1 MPSWKSARR
10 SGAGLDPPPSQPH
23 VTAEMRDPYEILGLK
38 RDADDAAIKA
48 AYRKLAK
55 RHHPDLH
62 PGDARAAERF
72 QELNN
77 ANDLLSDPEKRAR
90 FDRGELDAEG
100 HEVPP
105 RGAFYRDFHP
115 GPGYERYASA
125 QGDNTAGFTED
136 DIAAFF
142 ARHFNAR
149 GEGANTRVPGA
160 DLHYALT
167 LGFLEAAN
175 GTSRRVL
182 LPDGR
187 ALDVK
192 IPAGIE
198 DGHTIRLKG
207 QGRPGLG
214 GGPAGAALIDVTVA
228 PHPFFRRVGDDVIVD
243 LPVTLQEAVL
253 GASVSVPTIKGH
265 VKLTIPAGSGNGTR
279 LRLRG
284 RGIREGHQFVELKV
298 AVPPG
303 EEPALADFLRG
314 WTPAH
319 PFNPRAGMEEP

>member
-1 MPSWKSARR
+1 
-10 SGAGLDPPPSQPH
+10 
-23 VTAEMRDPYEILGLK
+23 MRDPYEVLGLK
-38 RDADDAAIKA
+38 RDANEAAIKA

-62 PGDARAAERF
+62 PGDKKAAERF

-77 ANDLLSDPEKRAR
+77 ANDLLSDPEKRVR

-100 HEVPP
+100 HEMPP
-105 RGAFYRDFHP
+105 HGFYRDYRG
-115 GPGYERYASA
+115 GPGGERYAGA
-125 QGDNTAGFTED
+125 QGEANWGPNGGATPGGDSAGFTED

-142 ARHFNAR
+142 SRHFNAR
-149 GEGANTRVPGA
+149 GDRAHGEGPHMRAPGA
-160 DLHYALT
+160 DLRYSLT

-182 LPDGR
+182 MPDGR

-192 IPAGIE
+192 IPAGID

-207 QGRPGLG
+207 QGRPGIG
-214 GGPAGAALIDVTVA
+214 GGAAGDALIEVAVA
-228 PHPFFRRVGDDVIVD
+228 PHPFLRRAGDDVIVA
-243 LPVTLQEAVL
+243 LPVTLKEAVL

-265 VKLTIPAGSGNGTR
+265 VKLTIPPGSGDGTR

-284 RGIREGHQFVELKV
+284 RGIREGHQYVELKV

-303 EEPALADFLRG
+303 EEPALAEFLRT
-314 WTPAH
+314 WTPAQA
-319 PFNPRAGMEEP
+319 FNPREGMEEP

>member
-1 MPSWKSARR
+1 
-10 SGAGLDPPPSQPH
+10 
-23 VTAEMRDPYEILGLK
+23 MRDPYEILGLN
-38 RDADDAAIKA
+38 RDADEAAIKA

-62 PGDARAAERF
+62 PGDAKAAERF

-77 ANDLLSDPEKRAR
+77 ANDLLSDPERRGR
-90 FDRGELDAEG
+90 FDRGEIDAEG

-105 RGAFYRDFHP
+105 RGPFYRDFQAGARGGH
-115 GPGYERYASA
+115 GGGYSGAS
-125 QGDNTAGFTED
+125 QGDASGFTDD

-142 ARHFNAR
+142 ARHFGGR
-149 GEGANTRVPGA
+149 GEGGNMRAPGA

-175 GTSRRVL
+175 GTARRVL

-214 GGPAGAALIDVTVA
+214 GGPSGDALIEVSVA
-228 PHPFFRRVGDDVIVD
+228 PHPFLHRVGDDVIID
-243 LPVTLQEAVL
+243 LPVTLKEAVL
-253 GASVSVPTIKGH
+253 GASVSVPTIKGT
-265 VKLTIPAGSGNGTR
+265 VKLTIPPGSGDGTR

-303 EEPALADFLRG
+303 DEPELAEFLKE
-314 WTPAH
+314 WTAKH
-319 PFNPRAGMEEP
+319 PFNPREGMEEA

>member
-1 MPSWKSARR
+1 
-10 SGAGLDPPPSQPH
+10 
-23 VTAEMRDPYEILGLK
+23 MRDPYEILGLR
-38 RDADDAAIKA
+38 RDADEAAIKA

-62 PGDARAAERF
+62 PGDAKAAERF

-77 ANDLLSDPEKRAR
+77 ANDLLSDPERRAR
-90 FDRGELDAEG
+90 FDRGEIDAEG

-105 RGAFYRDFHP
+105 RGPFYRDFHG
-115 GPGYERYASA
+115 GPGGGRYAGERYAGGPR
-125 QGDNTAGFTED
+125 GDTAGFTED
-136 DIAAFF
+136 DIAEFF
-142 ARHFNAR
+142 ARQFNAR
-149 GEGANTRVPGA
+149 HGGGTFRAPGA
-160 DLHYALT
+160 DLNYALT

-207 QGRPGLG
+207 QGRPGIG
-214 GGPAGAALIDVTVA
+214 GGPAGDALIEVAVA
-228 PHPFFRRVGDDVIVD
+228 PHPFLHRLGDDVIID
-243 LPVTLQEAVL
+243 LPVTLKEAVL
-253 GASVSVPTIKGH
+253 GASVSVPTIKGN
-265 VKLTIPAGSGNGTR
+265 VKLTIPPGSGDGTR

-284 RGIREGHQFVELKV
+284 RGIRQGHQFVQLKV
-298 AVPPG
+298 TVPPG
-303 EEPALADFLRG
+303 EEPALAEFLRG

>member
-1 MPSWKSARR
+1 
-10 SGAGLDPPPSQPH
+10 
-23 VTAEMRDPYEILGLK
+23 MRDPYDILGLT
-38 RDADDAAIKA
+38 RDADEAAIKA

-62 PGDARAAERF
+62 PGDAKAAERF
-72 QELNN
+72 SELNN

-90 FDRGELDAEG
+90 FDRGEIDAEG

-105 RGAFYRDFHP
+105 RGAYYRDVHQ
-115 GPGYERYASA
+115 GPGHERYGAR
-125 QGDNTAGFTED
+125 QDGDPAGFTED

-142 ARHFNAR
+142 SRHFNAR
-149 GEGANTRVPGA
+149 GEGAGMRVPGA

-167 LGFLEAAN
+167 LGFLEAVN
-175 GTSRRVL
+175 GTSRRVQ

-198 DGHTIRLKG
+198 DGHIIRLKG
-207 QGRPGLG
+207 QGRPGIG
-214 GGPAGAALIDVTVA
+214 GGPPGAALIEVAVA
-228 PHPFFRRVGDDVIVD
+228 PHPFFRRAGDDVIIE
-243 LPVTLQEAVL
+243 LPVTLREAVL

-265 VKLTIPAGSGNGTR
+265 VKLTVPAGSGDGTR

-284 RGIREGHQFVELKV
+284 RGIREGHQYVELRV
-298 AVPPG
+298 AIPPG
-303 EEPALADFLRG
+303 EEPALAEFLRG
-314 WTPAH
+314 WTPDHA
-319 PFNPRAGMEEP
+319 FNPRAGMEEP

>member
-1 MPSWKSARR
+1 
-10 SGAGLDPPPSQPH
+10 
-23 VTAEMRDPYEILGLK
+23 MRDPYEILGLT
-38 RDADDAAIKA
+38 RDADEAAIKA

-62 PGDARAAERF
+62 PGDKKAAERF

-90 FDRGELDAEG
+90 FDRGEIDAEG

-105 RGAFYRDFHP
+105 RGGFYRDFQG
-115 GPGYERYASA
+115 GPGGERYSSGP
-125 QGDNTAGFTED
+125 QGGSAGFTED
-136 DIAAFF
+136 DIAEFF
-142 ARHFNAR
+142 ARQFNAR
-149 GEGANTRVPGA
+149 HGGGTFRAPGA
-160 DLHYALT
+160 DLNYALT
-167 LGFLEAAN
+167 LGFLDAAN
-175 GTSRRVL
+175 GTARRVQM
-182 LPDGR
+182 PDGR

-207 QGRPGLG
+207 QGRPGIG
-214 GGPAGAALIDVTVA
+214 GGAAGDALIEVTVA
-228 PHPFFRRVGDDVIVD
+228 PHPFLRRVGDDVIIT

-253 GASVSVPTIKGH
+253 GASVSVPTIKGT
-265 VKLTIPAGSGNGTR
+265 VKLTIPPGSGDGTR

-284 RGIREGHQFVELKV
+284 RGIRAGHQFVELKV
-298 AVPPG
+298 AMPPG
-303 EEPALADFLRG
+303 DEPALAEFLRG

-319 PFNPRAGMEEP
+319 LFNPRQGMEEA

>member
-1 MPSWKSARR
+1 
-10 SGAGLDPPPSQPH
+10 
-23 VTAEMRDPYEILGLK
+23 MRDPYEILGLD
-38 RDADDAAIKA
+38 RTADEAAIKA

-62 PGDARAAERF
+62 PGDKKAADRF
-72 QELNN
+72 SELNN
-77 ANDLLSDPEKRAR
+77 ANDLLSDPERRAR

-100 HEVPP
+100 HELPP
-105 RGAFYRDFHP
+105 RGQFYRDFRG
-115 GPGYERYASA
+115 GPGGGFGGGPGAERYAGT
-125 QGDNTAGFTED
+125 QGDSAGFTED

-149 GEGANTRVPGA
+149 GEGANMHVPGA
-160 DLHYALT
+160 DLQYALT

-192 IPAGIE
+192 IPAGID
-198 DGHTIRLKG
+198 DGHTMRLKG

-214 GGPAGAALIDVTVA
+214 GGPPGDALIEVTVA
-228 PHPFFRRVGDDVIVD
+228 PHPFFHRSGDDVIVD
-243 LPVTLQEAVL
+243 LPVTLKEAVL

-265 VKLTIPAGSGNGTR
+265 VKLTIPPGSGDGTR

-284 RGIREGHQFVELKV
+284 RGIREGHQYVELKV

-303 EEPALADFLRG
+303 QEPALAEFLRD
-314 WTPAH
+314 WTPSH
-319 PFNPRAGMEEP
+319 PFNPRAEMEEP

>member
-1 MPSWKSARR
+1 
-10 SGAGLDPPPSQPH
+10 
-23 VTAEMRDPYEILGLK
+23 MRDPYEILGLE
-38 RDADDAAIKA
+38 RTASEAAIKA

-62 PGDARAAERF
+62 PGDAKAAERF

-77 ANDLLSDPEKRAR
+77 ANDLLSDPERRAR
-90 FDRGELDAEG
+90 FDRGEIDAEG

-105 RGAFYRDFHP
+105 RGPFYRDFH
-115 GPGYERYASA
+115 GGAGGERYSGTQ
-125 QGDNTAGFTED
+125 QGEAGFTED

-142 ARHFNAR
+142 SRHFNAR
-149 GEGANTRVPGA
+149 GPGGSMQAPGA

-207 QGRPGLG
+207 QGRPGQG
-214 GGPAGAALIDVTVA
+214 GGPPGDALIEVAVA
-228 PHPFFRRVGDDVIVD
+228 PHPFLRRAGDDVIID
-243 LPVTLQEAVL
+243 LPVTLKEAVL

-265 VKLTIPAGSGNGTR
+265 VKLTIPPGSGEGTR

-284 RGIREGHQFVELKV
+284 RGIRQGHQFVQLKV

-303 EEPALADFLRG
+303 DEPALAEFLRG
-314 WTPAH
+314 WTPAS
-319 PFNPRAGMEEP
+319 PFDPRAGMEEP

>member
-1 MPSWKSARR
+1 
-10 SGAGLDPPPSQPH
+10 
-23 VTAEMRDPYEILGLK
+23 MRDPYEVLGLK

-62 PGDARAAERF
+62 PGDAKAAERF

-77 ANDLLSDPEKRAR
+77 ANDLLSDQERRAR

-105 RGAFYRDFHP
+105 RGPFYRDFRDSA
-115 GPGYERYASA
+115 GSERYGGA
-125 QGDNTAGFTED
+125 QGGETAGFTED

-149 GEGANTRVPGA
+149 GGEANMRAPGA
-160 DLHYALT
+160 DLRYSLT

-175 GTSRRVL
+175 GTARRVL
-182 LPDGR
+182 MPDGR
-187 ALDVK
+187 TLDVK
-192 IPAGIE
+192 IPAGID

-207 QGRPGLG
+207 QGRAGLG
-214 GGPAGAALIDVTVA
+214 GGPPGDALIDVAVA
-228 PHPFFRRVGDDVIVD
+228 PHPFLRRVGDDVIVD

-253 GASVSVPTIKGH
+253 GTSVSVPTIKGH
-265 VKLTIPAGSGNGTR
+265 VKLTIPAASGNGTR

-284 RGIREGHQFVELKV
+284 RGIREGHQYVELKV
-298 AVPPG
+298 AVQPG
-303 EEPALADFLRG
+303 EEPALAEFLRG

>member
-1 MPSWKSARR
+1 
-10 SGAGLDPPPSQPH
+10 
-23 VTAEMRDPYEILGLK
+23 MRDPYEILGLD
-38 RDADDAAIKA
+38 RTADEAAIKA

-62 PGDARAAERF
+62 PGDKKAADRF
-72 QELNN
+72 SELNN
-77 ANDLLSDPEKRAR
+77 ANDLLSDPERRAR

-100 HEVPP
+100 HELPP
-105 RGAFYRDFHP
+105 RGQFYRDFRG
-115 GPGYERYASA
+115 GPGGGFGGGPGAERYAGT
-125 QGDNTAGFTED
+125 QGDSAGFTED

-149 GEGANTRVPGA
+149 GEGANMHVPGA
-160 DLHYALT
+160 DLQYALT

-192 IPAGIE
+192 IPAGID
-198 DGHTIRLKG
+198 DGHTMRLKG

-214 GGPAGAALIDVTVA
+214 GGPPGDALIEVTVA
-228 PHPFFRRVGDDVIVD
+228 PHPFFHRSGDDVIVD
-243 LPVTLQEAVL
+243 LPVTLKEAVL

-265 VKLTIPAGSGNGTR
+265 VKLTIPPGSGDGTR

-284 RGIREGHQFVELKV
+284 RGIREGHQYVELKV

-303 EEPALADFLRG
+303 QEPALAEFLRD
-314 WTPAH
+314 WTPSH

>member
-1 MPSWKSARR
+1 
-10 SGAGLDPPPSQPH
+10 
-23 VTAEMRDPYEILGLK
+23 MRDPYEILGLT
-38 RDADDAAIKA
+38 RDADEAAIKA

-62 PGDARAAERF
+62 PGDKKAAERF

-77 ANDLLSDPEKRAR
+77 ANDLLSDPERRAR
-90 FDRGELDAEG
+90 FDRGEIDAEG

-105 RGAFYRDFHP
+105 RGGFYRDFQGEP
-115 GPGYERYASA
+115 GGERYAWGS
-125 QGDNTAGFTED
+125 QGESAGFSED
-136 DIAAFF
+136 DIAEFF

-149 GEGANTRVPGA
+149 HGGGTVRAAGG
-160 DLHYALT
+160 DLNYSLT
-167 LGFLEAAN
+167 LGFLDAAN

-207 QGRPGLG
+207 QGRPGIG
-214 GGPAGAALIDVTVA
+214 GGPSGDALIEVTVA
-228 PHPFFRRVGDDVIVD
+228 PHPFLRRVGDDVIIE

-253 GASVSVPTIKGH
+253 GASVSVPTVKGH
-265 VKLTIPAGSGNGTR
+265 VKLTIPPNSGDGTR

-284 RGIREGHQFVELKV
+284 RGIRDGHQFVELKV

-303 EEPALADFLRG
+303 EEPALAEFLRG
-314 WTPAH
+314 WTPDH
-319 PFNPRAGMEEP
+319 PFNPRKGMEEA

>member
-1 MPSWKSARR
+1 
-10 SGAGLDPPPSQPH
+10 
-23 VTAEMRDPYEILGLK
+23 MRDPYEILGLK
-38 RDADDAAIKA
+38 RDADEAAIKA

-62 PGDARAAERF
+62 PGDAKAAERF

-77 ANDLLSDPEKRAR
+77 ANDLLSDPERRAR
-90 FDRGELDAEG
+90 FDRGEIDAEG

-105 RGAFYRDFHP
+105 RGSFYRDFRGAP
-115 GPGYERYASA
+115 GAERYAGGGFA
-125 QGDNTAGFTED
+125 GGDTAGFTED
-136 DIAAFF
+136 DIAEFF
-142 ARHFNAR
+142 ARQFAAR
-149 GEGANTRVPGA
+149 HGGGAFRAPGA
-160 DLHYALT
+160 DLNYALT

-207 QGRPGLG
+207 QGRPGIG
-214 GGPAGAALIDVTVA
+214 GGPPGDALIEVAVA
-228 PHPFFRRVGDDVIVD
+228 PHPFFRRVGDDVIIN
-243 LPVTLQEAVL
+243 LPVTLKEAVL
-253 GASVSVPTIKGH
+253 GASVSVPTIKGT
-265 VKLTIPAGSGNGTR
+265 VKLTIPPGSGDGTR

-284 RGIREGHQFVELKV
+284 RGIRDGHQFVELNV
-298 AVPPG
+298 AMPPG
-303 EEPALADFLRG
+303 EDPALAEFLSG

-319 PFNPRAGMEEP
+319 PFNPRAGMEEQ

>member
-1 MPSWKSARR
+1 
-10 SGAGLDPPPSQPH
+10 
-23 VTAEMRDPYEILGLK
+23 MRDPYQILGLD
-38 RDADDAAIKA
+38 RTADEAAIKA

-55 RHHPDLH
+55 KHHPDLH
-62 PGDARAAERF
+62 PGDSKAAERF

-77 ANDLLSDPEKRAR
+77 ANDLLSDPERRAR
-90 FDRGELDAEG
+90 FDRGEIDAEG

-105 RGAFYRDFHP
+105 RGGFYRDFHG
-115 GPGYERYASA
+115 GPGGTPGGGFRYPGGHGGP
-125 QGDNTAGFTED
+125 QGDAAGFTED
-136 DIAAFF
+136 DIASFF
-142 ARHFNAR
+142 ARHFNAGGQGPNMR
-149 GEGANTRVPGA
+149 APGA

-167 LGFLEAAN
+167 LGFLDAAN
-175 GTSRRVL
+175 GTARRVQ

-192 IPAGIE
+192 IPAGIQ

-207 QGRPGLG
+207 QGRPGMG
-214 GGPAGAALIDVTVA
+214 GGPAGDALIDVAVA
-228 PHPFFRRVGDDVIVD
+228 PHPFLHRQGDDVIID

-265 VKLTIPAGSGNGTR
+265 VKLTIPPGSGDGTR

-284 RGIREGHQFVELKV
+284 RGIKEGHQYVVLKV

-303 EEPALADFLRG
+303 DEPALAEFLRG
-314 WTPAH
+314 WTPEH
-319 PFNPRAGMEEP
+319 SVNPRAGMEEP